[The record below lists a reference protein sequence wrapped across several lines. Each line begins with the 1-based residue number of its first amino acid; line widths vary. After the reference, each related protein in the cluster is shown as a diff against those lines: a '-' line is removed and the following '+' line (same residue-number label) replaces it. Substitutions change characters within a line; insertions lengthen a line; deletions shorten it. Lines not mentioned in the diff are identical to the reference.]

1 VSARPFL
8 TARWHALAMLN
19 WEVDP
24 ALLTDR
30 VPAGVE
36 LDTFDGRH
44 WVSLVGFRFLD
55 TRLRGF
61 PIPFHRHFDEV
72 NLRFY
77 VRRVVGREVRRGV
90 VFVREVVPR
99 RAIAWVARW
108 TYGER
113 YVALPMR
120 HEVALPDAVDRPTGH
135 VRYDWK
141 VGDDWCRLEAALEG
155 APQPADD
162 GSEEQF
168 ITEHY
173 WGYARQR
180 DGSTVEYRVA
190 HPSWNVWHA
199 HSSAFTGDVAA
210 LYGDGLAAA
219 ISGPPRTAFV
229 ADGSE
234 VAVLPG
240 RRLDG
245 A

>member
-1 VSARPFL
+1 
-8 TARWHALAMLN
+8 M
-19 WEVDP
+19 
-24 ALLTDR
+24 
-30 VPAGVE
+30 
-36 LDTFDGRH
+36 
-44 WVSLVGFRFLD
+44 
-55 TRLRGF
+55 

-77 VRRVVGREVRRGV
+77 VRRVVGGEVRRGV

-113 YVALPMR
+113 YVAQPMR
-120 HEVALPDAVDRPTGH
+120 HEVALPGSSGRSRGL

-141 VGDDWCRLEAALEG
+141 VAGSWCRMEATVEG
-155 APQPADD
+155 EPQPAAD

-180 DGSTVEYRVA
+180 DGATVEYRVE
-190 HPSWNVWHA
+190 HPSWRVWQA
-199 HSSAFTGDVAA
+199 VSTSVTGDVAP
-210 LYGDGLAAA
+210 LYGTGLATA

-234 VAVLPG
+234 VAVHPG
-240 RRLDG
+240 RRLRAG
-245 A
+245 